1 VVLSMTDLHVEETS
15 GSNAPATTSGR
26 SDGADGA
33 EAVTDPVVAGDG
45 IRAAGRWRRTAR
57 AVDVVGRVLI
67 VLGGL
72 VLSFMAFQLWGTAV
86 QHDQAQSE
94 LADELSRRIAQHR
107 SQPQVEPVDQAVS
120 QADPAPSPEV
130 VEREMS
136 GVVTVPSR
144 PRPDAGAAIARIEA
158 PTIGLDKTVVEG
170 VGRPQLRAGPGLYP
184 VSPLPGHQGNVA
196 IAGHRTTHGSPF
208 AQLNK
213 LAPGDPITL
222 ETIDGAF
229 VYRVEGQRT
238 DEGEVIGHRIVAP
251 DAVEV
256 VADVGDNRL
265 TLTSCHPR
273 YSDRQRLVVTAVLEG
288 PAVTFPVQQG
298 PGRSMIA
305 DRLES
310 SVGSERGLVAGAEP
324 GGSPPSEVGAPP
336 ISGLEEPLGWQLDRL
351 PEATIWALAAV
362 AALIPSALLH
372 RRRRRVL
379 AVLALVVCA
388 GYPFVSLLSV
398 LDKMAPAW

>member
-1 VVLSMTDLHVEETS
+1 MTDLHVEEAS
-15 GSNAPATTSGR
+15 GSDVPPATLDR
-26 SDGADGA
+26 SKGSARPDVAAD
-33 EAVTDPVVAGDG
+33 PILAGDG
-45 IRAAGRWRRTAR
+45 ARPAGRWRRAVR
-57 AVDVVGRVLI
+57 AVDVVGRMLM

-94 LADELSRRIAQHR
+94 LADELTRRIAQHR
-107 SQPQVEPVDQAVS
+107 SQPGVEDVEAAVGGPAEPADQVVDREASEPAGD
-120 QADPAPSPEV
+120 
-130 VEREMS
+130 
-136 GVVTVPSR
+136 VVTVPSR
-144 PRPDAGAAIARIEA
+144 SRPDAGAAVARIEA

-170 VGRPQLRAGPGLYP
+170 VGRPQLRDGPGLYP

-222 ETIDGAF
+222 ETVDGAF
-229 VYRVEGQRT
+229 TYRVEGQRT
-238 DEGEVIGHRIVAP
+238 TDGEVIGHRIVEP

-288 PAVTFPVQQG
+288 PAVSFPAQRG
-298 PGRSMIA
+298 PGRSLIA
-305 DRLES
+305 DRLEPS
-310 SVGSERGLVAGAEP
+310 TGSERGLTTGAEP
-324 GGSPPSEVGAPP
+324 GGSPSPAGATPP
-336 ISGLEEPLGWQLDRL
+336 TTGLEEPLGWQLDRL
-351 PEATIWALAAV
+351 PEVVVWALAV
-362 AALIPSALLH
+362 VVALIPSALLH

-379 AVLALVVCA
+379 ALLAIVVCA

-398 LDKMAPAW
+398 LDTMAPAW